1 MKKKSSGKKVKKQN
15 FMENIVTKEVKV
27 AVVILPPKC
36 FGTFEE
42 VVCIEIFC
50 EDYTKCK
57 VVEKT

>member
-1 MKKKSSGKKVKKQN
+1 MKKKKKVKKQN

-42 VVCIEIFC
+42 AVCIEVFC
-50 EDYTKCK
+50 EDYTECK
-57 VVEKT
+57 VATCGEK